1 MSLIPTPLSFLGE
14 VDKTKLLNT
23 LGIWIM
29 VFCLTFFLFFRE
41 DPNKLNQETVD
52 KLVVAVDKFAK
63 ATDNITQA
71 AIKQREWASNLEQQ
85 LILNNRLLERGYKG
99 IYEKY
104 GYDNTVIDSP
114 LDDLYA
120 RQLLIA
126 TESNGS
132 GELRGDEVRV
142 DKTPT
147 VQGSTNSPKTK
158 SN

>member
-63 ATDNITQA
+63 ATDSITQA

-126 TESNGS
+126 ADSNGS

-147 VQGSTNSPKTK
+147 VQGSASSAKTK
-158 SN
+158 PN

>member
-1 MSLIPTPLSFLGE
+1 MSLIPTPLSFHGE
-14 VDKTKLLNT
+14 VDKNKLLNT
-23 LGIWIM
+23 LCIWIM

-104 GYDNTVIDSP
+104 GYDNTAIDSP

-126 TESNGS
+126 TESNSS

>member
-104 GYDNTVIDSP
+104 GYDNTAIDSP

-126 TESNGS
+126 ADSNGS

>member
-147 VQGSTNSPKTK
+147 VQGSASSAKTK
-158 SN
+158 PN

>member
-63 ATDNITQA
+63 ATDSITQA

-126 TESNGS
+126 TESNSS
-132 GELRGDEVRV
+132 GKLRGDEVGAS
-142 DKTPT
+142 KASAL
-147 VQGSTNSPKTK
+147 QGSASSAKTK
-158 SN
+158 PN

>member
-1 MSLIPTPLSFLGE
+1 MSLLPTPLSLLGG

-23 LGIWIM
+23 IGIWVM

-63 ATDNITQA
+63 ATDSITQA
-71 AIKQREWASNLEQQ
+71 AVKQREWAANLEQQ

-104 GYDNTVIDSP
+104 GYDNTAIDSP

-126 TESNGS
+126 ADSNSS

-142 DKTPT
+142 DKAPI
-147 VQGSTNSPKTK
+147 VQGSTNIPKTK
-158 SN
+158 PN

>member
-63 ATDNITQA
+63 ATDSITQA
-71 AIKQREWASNLEQQ
+71 AIKQREWAANLEQQ

-104 GYDNTVIDSP
+104 GYDNTAIDSP

-126 TESNGS
+126 TESNSS
-132 GELRGDEVRV
+132 GKLRGDEVGV
-142 DKTPT
+142 SKASAL
-147 VQGSTNSPKTK
+147 QGSAGSTKTK
-158 SN
+158 PN

>member
-1 MSLIPTPLSFLGE
+1 MSLLPTPLSLLGG

-23 LGIWIM
+23 IGIWVM

-71 AIKQREWASNLEQQ
+71 AVKQREWAINLEQQ

-104 GYDNTVIDSP
+104 GYDHTAIDSP

-126 TESNGS
+126 ADSNSG

-158 SN
+158 PN

>member
-126 TESNGS
+126 TENDSS
-132 GELRGDEVRV
+132 GKLRGDEVGAS
-142 DKTPT
+142 KASAL
-147 VQGSTNSPKTK
+147 QGSASSTKTK
-158 SN
+158 PN

>member
-14 VDKTKLLNT
+14 VDKTKLLST
-23 LGIWIM
+23 LGIWVM
-29 VFCLTFFLFFRE
+29 VFCLAFFLFFRE

-63 ATDNITQA
+63 ATDSITQA
-71 AIKQREWASNLEQQ
+71 AVKQREWAANLEQQ

-104 GYDNTVIDSP
+104 GYDHTAIDSP

-126 TESNGS
+126 TESNSS
-132 GELRGDEVRV
+132 GKLRGDEVGV
-142 DKTPT
+142 DKASA
-147 VQGSTNSPKTK
+147 VQGSASSTKTK
-158 SN
+158 PN

>member
-63 ATDNITQA
+63 ATDSITQA

-126 TESNGS
+126 ADSNGS

>member
-1 MSLIPTPLSFLGE
+1 MSLLPTPLSLLGG

-23 LGIWIM
+23 LGIWVM

-52 KLVVAVDKFAK
+52 KLVVAVDKFAR
-63 ATDNITQA
+63 ATDSITQA
-71 AIKQREWASNLEQQ
+71 AVKQREWAASLEQQ

-104 GYDNTVIDSP
+104 GYDHTTIDSP

-126 TESNGS
+126 ADNDSS

-142 DKTPT
+142 DKAPV